1 MIEAADAPSF
11 FMGDDMTSRQPS
23 NSRTPSA
30 LSQAWQQRTELVKLE
45 LAAASAANDA
55 KTARLRAQRL
65 AKEQEDA
72 AGQSAT
78 GAATAPRSA
87 KKARRIVVE

>member
-1 MIEAADAPSF
+1 
-11 FMGDDMTSRQPS
+11 MGDDMTFRQPGGG
-23 NSRTPSA
+23 RTPSA

-55 KTARLRAQRL
+55 KTARLRALRL

-72 AGQSAT
+72 AGESSE
-78 GAATAPRSA
+78 AAAAAPRSA
-87 KKARRIVVE
+87 KGVRRIVVE